1 MTAMREPI
9 RARVL
14 VSGEV
19 QGVGFRQATVLEAER
34 LGGLAGTVKNLR
46 DGRVEVVVEGERGK
60 VEALVGW
67 CKVGPRLAR
76 VSDVQVS
83 YGTAHG
89 DLAPFGIAW
98 S

>member
-1 MTAMREPI
+1 MTMREPI

-19 QGVGFRQATVLEAER
+19 QGVGFRQATVDEAER
-34 LGGLAGTVKNLR
+34 LAGLTGTVKNLP
-46 DGRVEVVVEGERGK
+46 DGRVEVVVEGERAT
-60 VEALVGW
+60 VEALVAW
-67 CKVGPRLAR
+67 CRVGPRHAR
-76 VSDVQVS
+76 VSDVQVT
-83 YGTAHG
+83 YGTARG